1 MRFEGVWAVYF
12 SACGS
17 TRRVLRRMAEAA
29 GEALA
34 LPVRELD
41 YTLPPAREQN
51 YAFGEGDLIFWGS
64 PTYAGRLP
72 NVLLP
77 FLRGHF
83 TGGSAA
89 AVAVV
94 LYGNRGYDDALKELC
109 EVLSGN
115 GFCPAAAAA
124 MVGEHA
130 FAPALAHGRPDAED
144 IAAGTGTT
152 HSGSGAR
159 PGADWALL
167 HPAGTGWGTSALFE
181 GEAADRPPEMR
192 PVRAVRGALPH
203 GVDPKGGADR
213 LQRHLHQVPG
223 LCKGMPHRGQIF
235 RRRGVLL
242 PPCHAGAD
250 LRKTEGERIL
260 PAPVMNI
267 PSLGKSRYGF
277 CGYKYRPTLCV
288 ALTGASLP
296 AAPRFLGRHFSRAKT
311 PKSVCVLVK
320 QR

>member
-1 MRFEGVWAVYF
+1 MRFESVWAVYF

-109 EVLSGN
+109 EVLTGN

-144 IAAGTGTT
+144 IAAAEAFARNAANTLRERERPIPAAVPGREPIGPYYTPLGLDGEPARFLKAKPLTDPLKCARCGLCAARCPMGSIPKEEPT
-152 HSGSGAR
+152 VCSGICIKCQACVR
-159 PGADWALL
+159 EC
-167 HPAGTGWGTSALFE
+167 PAGAKYFAD
-181 GEAADRPPEMR
+181 AAFCSHRAMLEQTYTKRRENEFFPP
-192 PVRAVRGALPH
+192 L
-203 GVDPKGGADR
+203 
-213 LQRHLHQVPG
+213 
-223 LCKGMPHRGQIF
+223 
-235 RRRGVLL
+235 
-242 PPCHAGAD
+242 
-250 LRKTEGERIL
+250 
-260 PAPVMNI
+260 
-267 PSLGKSRYGF
+267 
-277 CGYKYRPTLCV
+277 
-288 ALTGASLP
+288 
-296 AAPRFLGRHFSRAKT
+296 
-311 PKSVCVLVK
+311 
-320 QR
+320 

>member
-1 MRFEGVWAVYF
+1 MRFESVWAVYF

-41 YTLPPAREQN
+41 YTLPQAREQN

-144 IAAGTGTT
+144 IAAAEAF
-152 HSGSGAR
+152 AR
-159 PGADWALL
+159 NEAHTLRERERPI
-167 HPAGTGWGTSALFE
+167 PAA
-181 GEAADRPPEMR
+181 
-192 PVRAVRGALPH
+192 
-203 GVDPKGGADR
+203 
-213 LQRHLHQVPG
+213 VPG
-223 LCKGMPHRGQIF
+223 REPIGPYYTPLGLDGEPARFLKAKPLTDPLKCARCGLCAALCPMGSIPKEELTVCSGICIKCQACVKGCPTGAKYFADAAFCSHRAMLEQNYI
-235 RRRGVLL
+235 RRRENEFF
-242 PPCHAGAD
+242 PP
-250 LRKTEGERIL
+250 L
-260 PAPVMNI
+260 
-267 PSLGKSRYGF
+267 
-277 CGYKYRPTLCV
+277 
-288 ALTGASLP
+288 
-296 AAPRFLGRHFSRAKT
+296 
-311 PKSVCVLVK
+311 
-320 QR
+320 

>member
-1 MRFEGVWAVYF
+1 MRFESVWAVYF

-17 TRRVLRRMAEAA
+17 TRRALRAMAKAA

-83 TGGSAA
+83 TGGGAA

-94 LYGNRGYDDALKELC
+94 LYGNCDYDDALKELC

-144 IAAGTGTT
+144 IAAAEAFARNAAHTLRERERPIPAAVPGREPIGPYYTPLGLDGEPARFLKAKPVTDPASCTRCGLCAAVCPMGSIPREEPTECTGICIKCQ
-152 HSGSGAR
+152 GCIR
-159 PGADWALL
+159 EC
-167 HPAGTGWGTSALFE
+167 PAGAKYFAD
-181 GEAADRPPEMR
+181 AAFCSH
-192 PVRAVRGALPH
+192 RA
-203 GVDPKGGADR
+203 
-213 LQRHLHQVPG
+213 
-223 LCKGMPHRGQIF
+223 M
-235 RRRGVLL
+235 
-242 PPCHAGAD
+242 
-250 LRKTEGERIL
+250 
-260 PAPVMNI
+260 
-267 PSLGKSRYGF
+267 LGS
-277 CGYKYRPTLCV
+277 RPTQN
-288 ALTGASLP
+288 G
-296 AAPRFLGRHFSRAKT
+296 GRTNSSRPCDEYTFAWQEQIR
-311 PKSVCVLVK
+311 LL
-320 QR
+320 RI